1 MENES
6 SIFIPFSDPVAGSIG
21 AGKFEIQFFQRVEL
35 GKKLLQ
41 DSRLP
46 IQAATDLSE
55 AAKLVVAAAKKV

>member
-1 MENES
+1 
-6 SIFIPFSDPVAGSIG
+6 
-21 AGKFEIQFFQRVEL
+21 L
-35 GKKLLQ
+35 G